1 MLNKTTL
8 LTILLGST
16 FISSPALSAYDL
28 TADDMGTSK
37 NIKWTEVSAEGENV
51 IKVELSEG
59 VTKYFHYE
67 YVQPEGR
74 NVYDSQQTSL
84 DSNGVNA
91 DFKDIVSSGIGGAIK
106 VSSGSHVG
114 NINGDFINN
123 SSSSSAGAIYI
134 SGGASIGDVIGDAVG
149 NHTVGYGGAVRN
161 DGTVKSFEGNYVG
174 NYAEGGTACGGGIYL
189 TSSNTG
195 PISSADHIIGKFIAN
210 HLKQTAANGY
220 SKGGGLDLWRYDVG
234 TIKADFINNT
244 VNAVNI
250 GYGAALNIG
259 NSQIDNLSGYFINN
273 KTVSQKTA
281 GAALYMYA
289 NPEDDGSV
297 THKSIIKNLQG
308 IFINNGTEGNKD
320 DSDYIGATGGAIY
333 NYNGEI
339 GSIKNSLFA
348 NNYAY
353 NKSGAGA
360 AWGGAIYN
368 RGATAAIGD
377 IEADFSGNYAKSNG
391 DTSGGAIL
399 NAQAKIGFIKGNFD
413 NNRAVSLNSYSNG
426 GAIYNASASI
436 KGISGNFVNNYAEGN
451 RDDSRYIGAM
461 GGAIF
466 NNGEIGSIKGGSF
479 VNNYAYNKSGAS
491 AAWGGAIYNRGA
503 TAAIG
508 DIEADFGG
516 NYAKSNGD
524 TSGGAIL
531 NYGTSSAQAKIG
543 FIKGNFDNNRAVS
556 LNSYSNGGAIYN
568 VSASIKG
575 ISGNFVN
582 NYDEGNQ
589 DDTRYIGAMGGAIF
603 NNGEINS
610 IKGGSFVNN
619 YAYNK
624 SGASAAQGGAV
635 YNFGTAAV
643 IGDIEADFIGNYA
656 KSSEGG
662 ARGGAISN
670 RATMGKIINSS
681 FINNYVSGTKAQGG
695 AIYASSDINIVA
707 DKGESLFSG
716 NYAETNGVKTS
727 NAIYMSGADLN
738 LSSIN
743 NGTITFDDGID
754 GTNYNINI
762 KTDDSSVIKFN
773 NTVDNVNKLSFGKA
787 SVVHLGLNSLINA
800 QDMSLAASS
809 HISTNSLSS
818 PIITVDVEVDKAQNK
833 VNSGKINLSGDVS
846 GDYRILVNSLNP
858 DVLNNLDDAIVPF
871 LTALNDDANTA
882 SSFNIARV
890 IGSPYLWDGAVNVK
904 GEESGSTWYLN
915 LTDTPNPNYDRR
927 LVTPEVIAG
936 IGLHEA
942 SIEQTRSVARNVS
955 GKVASGREYCPG
967 CGIYPTSWDSK
978 ALRNVWVMA
987 QGESAN
993 IDKPADMDAKIWG
1006 AEGGFDLQNDVNN
1019 TLGVFASYRK
1029 GEYDLSGKGS
1039 KYYSKLGSEIDIDSY
1054 LAGLY
1059 YRYDKN
1065 MNWLFATVYGGVQ
1078 QADVKTDDGMSKF
1091 DSDGVELGA
1100 GLEAGHSFALS
1111 KSLTLDPSLGVYYTQ
1126 ISFDKAHD
1134 NVGKSYKWDDIKH
1147 VEAEAAVK
1155 LSQQFENAKVYVKPS
1170 LIQTYTDG
1178 DSVKISG
1185 LNKADTYHDQ
1195 TLGRIEIGGNY
1206 GFTDSLNG
1214 YVWSNYTYGSSYDS
1228 TAAGLGINYAW

>member
-8 LTILLGST
+8 LSILLGST
-16 FISSPALSAYDL
+16 FISSPALAAYDL
-28 TADDMGTSK
+28 TADDMGTSE
-37 NIKWTEVSAEGENV
+37 NIKWTEVFAEGENV

-74 NVYDSQQTSL
+74 KVYDSQQTSL
-84 DSNGVNA
+84 DSNDVNA

-189 TSSNTG
+189 TSTNTG

-250 GYGAALNIG
+250 GYGAALSVA

-273 KTVSQKTA
+273 KTVSQKRA
-281 GAALYMYA
+281 GAALYMYTIS
-289 NPEDDGSV
+289 EGDGSV

-308 IFINNGTEGNKD
+308 IFINNG
-320 DSDYIGATGGAIY
+320 
-333 NYNGEI
+333 
-339 GSIKNSLFA
+339 
-348 NNYAY
+348 
-353 NKSGAGA
+353 
-360 AWGGAIYN
+360 
-368 RGATAAIGD
+368 
-377 IEADFSGNYAKSNG
+377 
-391 DTSGGAIL
+391 
-399 NAQAKIGFIKGNFD
+399 
-413 NNRAVSLNSYSNG
+413 AVSLTSYSEG

-451 RDDSRYIGAM
+451 QDDSDYIGAM
-461 GGAIF
+461 GGAIY

-479 VNNYAYNKSGAS
+479 VNNYVYNKSGAS

-503 TAAIG
+503 ITAIG
-508 DIEADFGG
+508 DIEADFSG

-524 TSGGAIL
+524 TRGGAIL
-531 NYGTSSAQAKIG
+531 NAQAKIG

-582 NYDEGNQ
+582 NYAEGNQ
-589 DDTRYIGAMGGAIF
+589 NDSRYIGAMGGAIF
-603 NNGEINS
+603 NNGEIGS

-619 YAYNK
+619 YVYNK
-624 SGASAAQGGAV
+624 SGASSAYGGAV
-635 YNFGTAAV
+635 YNTGGAAV

-716 NYAETNGVKTS
+716 NYAEKAGVKTS
-727 NAIYMSGADLN
+727 NAIYMNGADLN
-738 LSSIN
+738 LSSVN

-762 KTDDSSVIKFN
+762 KTDESSVIKFN
-773 NTVDNVNKLSFGKA
+773 NTVDNVKTFTMNDG
-787 SVVHLGLNSLINA
+787 SVVHLGLNGVINA
-800 QDMSLAASS
+800 QDMSLATSS
-809 HISTNSLSS
+809 RISTNSLSS

-871 LTALNDDANTA
+871 LTALNDDADTA
-882 SSFNIARV
+882 SSFSVARV

-942 SIEQTRSVARNVS
+942 AIEQTRSVVRNVS

-978 ALRNVWVMA
+978 ALRNVWAMA

-993 IDKPADMDAKIWG
+993 IDKTADMDAKIWG
-1006 AEGGFDLQNDVNN
+1006 VEGGFDLQNDVNN

-1054 LAGLY
+1054 LTGLY

-1078 QADVKTDDGMSKF
+1078 QADAKTDDGMSKF

-1100 GLEAGHSFALS
+1100 GLEAGHSFALN

-1134 NVGKSYKWDDIKH
+1134 NVGKSYKWDDLKH

-1228 TAAGLGINYAW
+1228 IAAGLGINYAW

>member
-8 LTILLGST
+8 LSILLGST
-16 FISSPALSAYDL
+16 FISSPALAAYDL
-28 TADDMGTSK
+28 TADDMGTSE
-37 NIKWTEVSAEGENV
+37 NIKWTEVFAEGENV

-59 VTKYFHYE
+59 ITKYFHYE

-74 NVYDSQQTSL
+74 KVYDSQQTSL

-189 TSSNTG
+189 TSTNTG

-210 HLKQTAANGY
+210 HLKQTAADGY

-250 GYGAALNIG
+250 GYGAALSVA

-273 KTVSQKTA
+273 KTVSQKRA
-281 GAALYMYA
+281 GAALYMYTI
-289 NPEDDGSV
+289 PEGDGSV

-308 IFINNGTEGNKD
+308 IFINNGAVSLTSYSEGGAIYNASASIKGISGNFVNNYAEGNQD
-320 DSDYIGATGGAIY
+320 DSDYIGAMGGAIY
-333 NYNGEI
+333 NNGEI
-339 GSIKNSLFA
+339 GSIKGGSFV
-348 NNYAY
+348 NNYVY
-353 NKSGAGA
+353 NKSGASA

-391 DTSGGAIL
+391 DTRGGAIL

-426 GAIYNASASI
+426 GAIYNVSASI

-479 VNNYAYNKSGAS
+479 VNNYVYNKSGAS
-491 AAWGGAIYNRGA
+491 
-503 TAAIG
+503 
-508 DIEADFGG
+508 
-516 NYAKSNGD
+516 
-524 TSGGAIL
+524 
-531 NYGTSSAQAKIG
+531 SA
-543 FIKGNFDNNRAVS
+543 
-556 LNSYSNGGAIYN
+556 Y
-568 VSASIKG
+568 
-575 ISGNFVN
+575 
-582 NYDEGNQ
+582 
-589 DDTRYIGAMGGAIF
+589 
-603 NNGEINS
+603 
-610 IKGGSFVNN
+610 
-619 YAYNK
+619 
-624 SGASAAQGGAV
+624 GGAV
-635 YNFGTAAV
+635 YNTGTSAV

-681 FINNYVSGTKAQGG
+681 FINNYVSGTNAQGG

-716 NYAETNGVKTS
+716 NYAEKAGVKTS
-727 NAIYMSGADLN
+727 NAIYMNGADLN
-738 LSSIN
+738 LSSVN

-762 KTDDSSVIKFN
+762 KTDESSVIKFN
-773 NTVDNVNKLSFGKA
+773 NTVNNVNKLSFGKE
-787 SVVHLGLNSLINA
+787 SIVHLGLNSLINA
-800 QDMSLAASS
+800 QDMSLATSS
-809 HISTNSLSS
+809 RISTNSLSS

-871 LTALNDDANTA
+871 LTALNDDTNTA
-882 SSFNIARV
+882 SSFSVARV

-942 SIEQTRSVARNVS
+942 AIEQTRSVVRNVS

-1006 AEGGFDLQNDVNN
+1006 VEGGFDLQNDVNN

>member
-8 LTILLGST
+8 LSILLGST
-16 FISSPALSAYDL
+16 FISSPALAAYDL
-28 TADDMGTSK
+28 TADDMGTSE
-37 NIKWTEVSAEGENV
+37 NIKWTEVFAEGENV

-74 NVYDSQQTSL
+74 KVYDSQQTSL
-84 DSNGVNA
+84 DSNDVNA

-189 TSSNTG
+189 TSTG
-195 PISSADHIIGKFIAN
+195 QISSADHIIGKFIAN

-250 GYGAALNIG
+250 GYGAALSVA

-273 KTVSQKTA
+273 KTVSQNSA
-281 GAALYMYA
+281 QAALTMYT
-289 NPEDDGSV
+289 NLEDDGSV

-353 NKSGAGA
+353 NKSGASA

-368 RGATAAIGD
+368 RGAITAIGD

-426 GAIYNASASI
+426 GAIYNVSASI

-451 RDDSRYIGAM
+451 RDDSRYIGAV

-466 NNGEIGSIKGGSF
+466 NKGEIGSIKGGSF
-479 VNNYAYNKSGAS
+479 VNNYAYNKSGVS
-491 AAWGGAIYNRGA
+491 AA
-503 TAAIG
+503 
-508 DIEADFGG
+508 
-516 NYAKSNGD
+516 
-524 TSGGAIL
+524 
-531 NYGTSSAQAKIG
+531 Q
-543 FIKGNFDNNRAVS
+543 
-556 LNSYSNGGAIYN
+556 GGAIYN
-568 VSASIKG
+568 V
-575 ISGNFVN
+575 
-582 NYDEGNQ
+582 
-589 DDTRYIGAMGGAIF
+589 
-603 NNGEINS
+603 
-610 IKGGSFVNN
+610 
-619 YAYNK
+619 
-624 SGASAAQGGAV
+624 
-635 YNFGTAAV
+635 GTSAV

-681 FINNYVSGTKAQGG
+681 FINNYVSGTNAQGG

-716 NYAETNGVKTS
+716 NYAEKAGVKTS
-727 NAIYMSGADLN
+727 NAIYMNGADLN
-738 LSSIN
+738 LSSVN

-762 KTDDSSVIKFN
+762 KTDESSVIKFN
-773 NTVDNVNKLSFGKA
+773 NTVDNVKTFTMNDG
-787 SVVHLGLNSLINA
+787 SVVHLGLNGVINA
-800 QDMSLAASS
+800 QDMSLATSS
-809 HISTNSLSS
+809 RISTNSLSS

-882 SSFNIARV
+882 SSFSVARV

-942 SIEQTRSVARNVS
+942 AIEQTRSVVRNVS
-955 GKVASGREYCPG
+955 GKIASGREYCPG

-1100 GLEAGHSFALS
+1100 GLEAGHSFALN

>member
-8 LTILLGST
+8 LTILFGST
-16 FISSPALSAYDL
+16 FISSPALSASVQDTIDRINAKADRVYTITEGNDSDYSF
-28 TADDMGTSK
+28 TAVEDGVTKYYKINLKTANIGTSK
-37 NIKWTEVSAEGENV
+37 NISWNTDSTGAIGSVKVNFPSEDNPTTLYYTESGYKE
-51 IKVELSEG
+51 
-59 VTKYFHYE
+59 
-67 YVQPEGR
+67 VQTNR
-74 NVYDSQQTSL
+74 LTSL
-84 DSNGVNA
+84 TSDIGSA
-91 DFKDIVSSGIGGAIK
+91 DEKHLFKDIKNASSSGG
-106 VSSGSHVG
+106 V
-114 NINGDFINN
+114 
-123 SSSSSAGAIYI
+123 Y
-134 SGGASIGDVIGDAVG
+134 
-149 NHTVGYGGAVRN
+149 
-161 DGTVKSFEGNYVG
+161 
-174 NYAEGGTACGGGIYL
+174 
-189 TSSNTG
+189 
-195 PISSADHIIGKFIAN
+195 
-210 HLKQTAANGY
+210 
-220 SKGGGLDLWRYDVG
+220 
-234 TIKADFINNT
+234 
-244 VNAVNI
+244 
-250 GYGAALNIG
+250 
-259 NSQIDNLSGYFINN
+259 
-273 KTVSQKTA
+273 
-281 GAALYMYA
+281 
-289 NPEDDGSV
+289 
-297 THKSIIKNLQG
+297 
-308 IFINNGTEGNKD
+308 
-320 DSDYIGATGGAIY
+320 GGAIY
-333 NYNGEI
+333 NTSTNV
-339 GSIKNSLFA
+339 A
-348 NNYAY
+348 N
-353 NKSGAGA
+353 
-360 AWGGAIYN
+360 IY
-368 RGATAAIGD
+368 
-377 IEADFSGNYAKSNG
+377 
-391 DTSGGAIL
+391 
-399 NAQAKIGFIKGNFD
+399 
-413 NNRAVSLNSYSNG
+413 
-426 GAIYNASASI
+426 
-436 KGISGNFVNNYAEGN
+436 
-451 RDDSRYIGAM
+451 
-461 GGAIF
+461 
-466 NNGEIGSIKGGSF
+466 
-479 VNNYAYNKSGAS
+479 
-491 AAWGGAIYNRGA
+491 
-503 TAAIG
+503 
-508 DIEADFGG
+508 
-516 NYAKSNGD
+516 
-524 TSGGAIL
+524 
-531 NYGTSSAQAKIG
+531 
-543 FIKGNFDNNRAVS
+543 
-556 LNSYSNGGAIYN
+556 
-568 VSASIKG
+568 
-575 ISGNFVN
+575 
-582 NYDEGNQ
+582 
-589 DDTRYIGAMGGAIF
+589 
-603 NNGEINS
+603 
-610 IKGGSFVNN
+610 
-619 YAYNK
+619 
-624 SGASAAQGGAV
+624 
-635 YNFGTAAV
+635 
-643 IGDIEADFIGNYA
+643 ADFIGNYV
-656 KSSEGG
+656 SSTSSS
-662 ARGGAISN
+662 GGAIYNNGTIKNITGDFIGNYASSGGAIYN
-670 RATMGKIINSS
+670 QWGTIKNIVNSS
-681 FINNYVSGTKAQGG
+681 FINNCAKSETGTAQGG
-695 AIYASSDINIVA
+695 AIWSYRDILIKA
-707 DKGESLFSG
+707 DNGESLFSG
-716 NYAETNGVKTS
+716 NYAETNGVKKS
-727 NAIYMSGADLN
+727 NAIYMYYADLK
-738 LSSIN
+738 LSSVN

-754 GTNYNINI
+754 GINYNINI
-762 KTDDSSVIKFN
+762 KTDESSVIKFN
-773 NTVDNVNKLSFGKA
+773 NTVDNLKTFTMNDG
-787 SVVHLGLNSLINA
+787 SVVHLGLNGVINA
-800 QDMSLAASS
+800 QDMSLATSS
-809 HISTNSLSS
+809 RISTNSLSS

-1006 AEGGFDLQNDVNN
+1006 VEGGFDLQNDVNN

-1126 ISFDKAHD
+1126 ISFDKAHE

-1228 TAAGLGINYAW
+1228 IAAGLEINYAW

>member
-8 LTILLGST
+8 LSILLGST
-16 FISSPALSAYDL
+16 FISSPALAAYDL
-28 TADDMGTSK
+28 TADDMGTSE
-37 NIKWTEVSAEGENV
+37 NIKWTEVFAEGENV

-74 NVYDSQQTSL
+74 KVYDSQQTSL
-84 DSNGVNA
+84 DSNDVNA

-189 TSSNTG
+189 TSTNTG

-250 GYGAALNIG
+250 GYGAALSVA

-273 KTVSQKTA
+273 KTVSQKRA
-281 GAALYMYA
+281 GAALYMYTI
-289 NPEDDGSV
+289 PEGDGSV

-308 IFINNGTEGNKD
+308 IFINNG
-320 DSDYIGATGGAIY
+320 
-333 NYNGEI
+333 
-339 GSIKNSLFA
+339 
-348 NNYAY
+348 
-353 NKSGAGA
+353 
-360 AWGGAIYN
+360 
-368 RGATAAIGD
+368 
-377 IEADFSGNYAKSNG
+377 
-391 DTSGGAIL
+391 
-399 NAQAKIGFIKGNFD
+399 
-413 NNRAVSLNSYSNG
+413 AVSLTSYSEG

-451 RDDSRYIGAM
+451 QNDSRYIGAM

-479 VNNYAYNKSGAS
+479 VNNYVYNKSGAS
-491 AAWGGAIYNRGA
+491 
-503 TAAIG
+503 
-508 DIEADFGG
+508 
-516 NYAKSNGD
+516 
-524 TSGGAIL
+524 
-531 NYGTSSAQAKIG
+531 SA
-543 FIKGNFDNNRAVS
+543 
-556 LNSYSNGGAIYN
+556 Y
-568 VSASIKG
+568 
-575 ISGNFVN
+575 
-582 NYDEGNQ
+582 
-589 DDTRYIGAMGGAIF
+589 
-603 NNGEINS
+603 
-610 IKGGSFVNN
+610 
-619 YAYNK
+619 
-624 SGASAAQGGAV
+624 GGAV
-635 YNFGTAAV
+635 YNTGGAAV

-716 NYAETNGVKTS
+716 NYAEKAGVKTS
-727 NAIYMSGADLN
+727 NAIYMNGADLN
-738 LSSIN
+738 LSSVN

-762 KTDDSSVIKFN
+762 KTDESSVIKFN
-773 NTVDNVNKLSFGKA
+773 NTVDNVKTFTMNDG
-787 SVVHLGLNSLINA
+787 SVVHLGLNGVINA
-800 QDMSLAASS
+800 QDMSLATSS
-809 HISTNSLSS
+809 RISTNSLSS

-871 LTALNDDANTA
+871 LTALNDDADTA
-882 SSFNIARV
+882 SSFSVARV

-942 SIEQTRSVARNVS
+942 AIEQTRSVVRNVS

-978 ALRNVWVMA
+978 ALRNVWAMA

-993 IDKPADMDAKIWG
+993 IDKTADMDAKIWG
-1006 AEGGFDLQNDVNN
+1006 VEGGFDLQNDVNN

-1100 GLEAGHSFALS
+1100 GLEAGHSFALN
-1111 KSLTLDPSLGVYYTQ
+1111 KSLTLDPSLGFYYTQ

-1228 TAAGLGINYAW
+1228 IAAGLGINYAW